1 MTKKQVTRKKVNAK
15 LNPGESFVVMDY
27 ENLLHLASIC
37 DWFSAE
43 QSSPEDAKAWRDYAD
58 DIRYQALENH
68 YSSNDETGE
77 EW

>member
-1 MTKKQVTRKKVNAK
+1 MSKKQVVRKKIHTK

-37 DWFSAE
+37 DWFSS
-43 QSSPEDAKAWRDYAD
+43 QQDDPNDSKAWRDYAD
-58 DIRYQALENH
+58 SIRYQSSENL
-68 YSSNDETGE
+68 YTFNEEDKE